1 MLWLEHT
8 SLIGSA
14 TTISKAL
21 AGRSKAANV
30 NLDMDC
36 IGHGQRLQAV
46 ISAVGNEMH
55 VLCVGKLMLS
65 LFLDHKYLTI
75 KPQVHPSQGLNE
87 HFYVKNE
94 GKNCP
99 VCFNLQSK

>member
-1 MLWLEHT
+1 
-8 SLIGSA
+8 
-14 TTISKAL
+14 
-21 AGRSKAANV
+21 
-30 NLDMDC
+30 
-36 IGHGQRLQAV
+36 
-46 ISAVGNEMH
+46 MH

-75 KPQVHPSQGLNE
+75 KPQVHPSQGLNA
-87 HFYVKNE
+87 HFYVKNK